1 MPRFLPPLTF
11 GPGNVDWQDRID
23 FGRLRS
29 QRAERMRDTLKKN
42 NIPALLAAGDSN
54 TRYLSGLTG
63 PEFASGVW
71 YVLFFAESDPV
82 LFGHAGYIIHYQQ
95 ECPWIS
101 QWRLARSW
109 LNGICGPAAA
119 AEEAEK
125 FAADI
130 LEELTRR
137 GLKDEPLALIGFD
150 GLAQTAL
157 QDRGIAVKGGSAL
170 MLEATA
176 RKTDEELKCVRMAT
190 AMGETAWTEVL
201 RHLRPGIQDT
211 EMARICRE
219 AISRA
224 GAETAKAGFR
234 TGPLTW
240 DRGIK
245 DTGRFI
251 QAGEILYGNACSTR
265 YMGYGTCLYRTFF
278 VGERPGKR
286 EEDWYKRLVDR
297 LDAVID
303 AVRPGGTT
311 ADAARHFAP
320 ATTWGYKDELDVLT
334 IEIGHG
340 VGLRQYE
347 MPVINRQW
355 SLAHPQV
362 FEPGMVIAIESRE
375 GEAGKGAVRL
385 EDMVIVTENGA
396 EIVDRFPRDTITA
409 VPF

>member
-1 MPRFLPPLTF
+1 
-11 GPGNVDWQDRID
+11 VDWQDRINFD
-23 FGRLRS
+23 RLRN
-29 QRAERMRDTLKKN
+29 QRVERMRATMKKN
-42 NIPALLAAGDSN
+42 NVPVLLAAGDSN
-54 TRYLSGLTG
+54 NRYLTGLTG

-71 YVLFFAESDPV
+71 YVLFFAETDPV
-82 LFGHAGYIIHYQQ
+82 VFAHAGYIIHYEK

-109 LNGICGPAAA
+109 LNGICGPEAA

-157 QDRGIAVKGGSAL
+157 QNKGITVKGGSAL

-176 RKTDEELKCVRMAT
+176 RKTDEEIKCVKMAT
-190 AMGETAWTEVL
+190 AMAETAWTKVL
-201 RHLRPGIQDT
+201 EHLKPGIQDT
-211 EMARICRE
+211 ELARICRE

-224 GAETAKAGFR
+224 GADIAKAGFR
-234 TGPLTW
+234 SGPLTW

-251 QAGEILYGNACSTR
+251 QAGEILYGNVCSTR
-265 YMGYGTCLYRTFF
+265 YRGYGTCLYRTFF
-278 VGERPGKR
+278 VGERPGQR
-286 EEDWYKRLVDR
+286 ETDWYKRLVDR
-297 LDAVID
+297 LDAIID
-303 AVRPGGTT
+303 AIHPGGTT

-320 ATTWGYKDELDVLT
+320 ATTWGYRDELDVLT

-347 MPVINRQW
+347 LPVINRQW

-375 GEAGKGAVRL
+375 GEAGRGAVRL
-385 EDMVIVTENGA
+385 EDIVIVTDSGA
-396 EIVDRFPRDTITA
+396 EIIDRFPRDRIIA